1 MMENLKR
8 DLRSDEL
15 TLQILFCMMNPKVT
29 QQIVLCFISQIALLY
44 FALNSKRYTFLAY
57 AGLFT
62 F

>member
-29 QQIVLCFISQIALLY
+29 QQIVLCFISQIA
-44 FALNSKRYTFLAY
+44 
-57 AGLFT
+57 
-62 F
+62 